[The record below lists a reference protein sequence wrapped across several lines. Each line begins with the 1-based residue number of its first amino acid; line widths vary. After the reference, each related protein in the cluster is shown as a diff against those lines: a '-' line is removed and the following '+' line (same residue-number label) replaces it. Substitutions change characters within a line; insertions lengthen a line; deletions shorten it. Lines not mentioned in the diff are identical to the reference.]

1 MGSPELENRRT
12 GASER
17 SRNDPSKNGGD
28 NNKKMGESWKEIRER
43 ESWSD
48 KSVVSELGVG
58 PACKPHAASRAHR
71 CLAPPSPSTL
81 LPRFQGGGTGARTK
95 KKWNRKIC
103 KWRRRI
109 FMGENSSWWF
119 FVVPLS
125 LFVGK

>member
-1 MGSPELENRRT
+1 
-12 GASER
+12 
-17 SRNDPSKNGGD
+17 
-28 NNKKMGESWKEIRER
+28 
-43 ESWSD
+43 
-48 KSVVSELGVG
+48 VSELGVG

-125 LFVGK
+125 LFVGKRVWFHAGFLVSGFRSRRAPIIGSHAFARARLGPIMLGCAGTGMECCPTDS